1 MNILQSNIIPKEGI
15 GELKLLMSYDSVKKY
30 LKDNKIRYNEE
41 YWPHKGYDS
50 DVPWK
55 IIRIAKCISMFFAY
69 DKLWKFYLE
78 EGFEGKLPNG
88 IYIGMDIDEAK
99 KLDKTAT
106 LDDWDEEYISAE
118 GYRFEDSLET
128 GKVVSITIAIPEV
141 IFGDD
146 DGTEFYSYE
155 WAK

>member
-1 MNILQSNIIPKEGI
+1 MNILQSSILPKEGI
-15 GELKLLMSYDSVKKY
+15 GEIKLLMNYNLVKKY
-30 LKDNKIRYNEE
+30 LYDNKIEYKEE
-41 YWPHKGYDS
+41 YWSNERYTQN
-50 DVPWK
+50 VPWK
-55 IIRIAKCISMFFAY
+55 VIRIAKCISMFFAY

-88 IYIGMDIDEAK
+88 IYIGMDINEAK
-99 KLDKTAT
+99 KLDKTAA

-141 IFGDD
+141 IFGDEN
-146 DGTEFYSYE
+146 GTEFYSYE